1 MVYCGAKAALICL
14 DRAIPRAGGQ
24 FALLPSARVVSFGHP
39 PNTSKEEDVTKS
51 EFVDQVS
58 ANSGLSKKD
67 AGDAVDAVLQ
77 TIEDALK
84 RGSEVTFSGFGKFHV
99 ADRSAREGRNPS
111 TGEKIQI
118 AASRV
123 PRFTPG
129 SGLKRSVK
137 G

>member
-1 MVYCGAKAALICL
+1 M
-14 DRAIPRAGGQ
+14 
-24 FALLPSARVVSFGHP
+24 
-39 PNTSKEEDVTKS
+39 TKS

-99 ADRSAREGRNPS
+99 ADRGAREGRNPA
-111 TGEKIQI
+111 TGERIQI

-123 PRFTPG
+123 PRFTAG
-129 SGLKRSVK
+129 SALKKAVK